1 MRILFTGASSFTGMW
16 FVKHL
21 AAAGHDVVMTFR
33 GQPGDYDGLRRKRV
47 ELAAACG
54 EPVYGCSFG
63 DECFIKL
70 AHEGGF
76 DVLGHHA
83 ADVSNYKSADF
94 DVSAALANNTRN
106 LRAILAA
113 LKGSGCGRVVLTGSV
128 FEPGEGAGSEGV
140 RAFSPYG
147 LSKGLT
153 AQVVRFETEQAEM
166 DFGKFV
172 IPNPFGP
179 YEEPR
184 FTHYLV
190 KRWREGKVPT
200 VNTPAYVRDNI
211 HVDLLARAYASFV
224 AASDHP
230 QFNPS
235 GYVETQGAFA
245 QRFALEMD
253 ARLDLRCAVELAEQT
268 QFDEPRIRINTDPV
282 DGVAL
287 GFDEK
292 QAWDEVAAFYEQAE
306 S

>member
-1 MRILFTGASSFTGMW
+1 MRILFTGASSFSGMW

-33 GQPGDYDGLRRKRV
+33 GDAESYDGLRRQRV
-47 ELAAACG
+47 ELAAALG
-54 EPVYGCSFG
+54 EPVWGCSFG
-63 DECFIKL
+63 DDSFIKL
-70 AHEGGF
+70 GHEGGF
-76 DVLGHHA
+76 DLLCHHA
-83 ADVSNYKSADF
+83 ADVTNYKSPDF
-94 DVSAALANNTRN
+94 DVAAALANNTTN
-106 LRAILAA
+106 LRASLAA
-113 LKGSGCGRVVLTGSV
+113 LKDGGCGRVVLTGSV

-184 FTHYLV
+184 FTNFLV
-190 KRWREGKVPT
+190 KTWRKGEVPT

-211 HVDLLARAYASFV
+211 HVDLLARAYAHF
-224 AASDHP
+224 AGASDHP

-245 QRFALEMD
+245 QRFAREMD
-253 ARLDLRCAVELAEQT
+253 KRLDLHCAVALANQT
-268 QFDEPRIRINTDPV
+268 EFNEPRIRINTDPV
-282 DGVAL
+282 DEIEL
-287 GFDEK
+287 GFDENK
-292 QAWDEVAAFYEQAE
+292 AWDEIAEFYER